1 MHGPLGGW
9 KELRRGSVRRAAKVD
24 ANHGEVVNALRAV
37 GCSVLSLAAVG
48 NGCPDLLVCVP
59 WNRRLHLIEVKDG
72 SRPPSERKLTD
83 DQVKFHAS
91 WKGPIHVVMNV
102 EQALA
107 VVHCGKV
114 EAQCQ
119 TEE

>member
-1 MHGPLGGW
+1 M
-9 KELRRGSVRRAAKVD
+9 RRAAKVD
-24 ANHGEVVNALRAV
+24 TNHGDIVKALRAV

-59 WNRRLHLIEVKDG
+59 WNRRMHLIEVKDG
-72 SRPPSERKLTD
+72 SKPPSARQLTEDQER
-83 DQVKFHAS
+83 FHAN
-91 WKGPIHVVMNV
+91 WKGPIHVVTNV

-114 EAQCQ
+114 EAA
-119 TEE
+119 